1 MYMEKILIYMTAMEV
16 FLDAYKK
23 GLLSEI
29 TILKIEK
36 ILYKKVGLNSL
47 SVFRYSKR
55 DFDEILKKEI
65 DKRELDRF

>member
-36 ILYKKVGLNSL
+36 ILYKKVGLDSL
-47 SVFRYSKR
+47 SVYRYSKR
-55 DFDEILKKEI
+55 DLDEILT
-65 DKRELDRF
+65 REMEKQKII